1 MDRAATPP
9 YDALAMATPRGMVP
23 ADLTRIRFVS
33 DARVSPDGG
42 AVAFVVTTLSEER
55 DEYLSQI
62 WLVDTAG
69 GEPRRFTAGPRR
81 DTAPRWSPDGA
92 RLAFVSE
99 REAKK
104 KGQLYVMPV
113 AGGEPT
119 RLTDLRHGVSAPEWS
134 PDGTRLAFVSRVGG
148 WVEPE
153 SEEEKRK
160 SRPPRVITTLKYR
173 FNGEGF
179 TYDRRPQ
186 IFTVAIDGGE
196 PRQVTDGDY
205 DHADPA
211 WSPDGRALV
220 FASARHDERDHDDAT
235 DIWLIPAEGG
245 APRRLTDT
253 QGPAGHP
260 AFSPAGDTVAYLGR
274 ASRNAF
280 GRNLRLFIVPVAGGA
295 PRCRTETFDRSCGPL
310 GLPPVWSADGR
321 SLTIAAEDQG
331 ALGLFRVG
339 PGDGP
344 ASRVVAGE
352 RVVGSY
358 SASRD
363 GAVLA
368 FTASEPGAPAEVFVC
383 GADGGGERQLTD
395 LNRALTREVVLT
407 RPERFRFERAGFTV
421 DAWIMKPHGFEPGR
435 RYPLLLNVHGGP
447 HAQYGYPFFDEFQ
460 VQAGAG
466 YGVLYA
472 NPRGSQGYGEAFTA
486 AVVGDWGGGDA
497 ADVQAA
503 LDEALRRFDWI
514 DPERLGLLGGSYGGF
529 MTSWIVG
536 HSKRFRAA
544 CSERAVNVQTSMFGT
559 SDIGFVFNQV
569 ELGGILPWED
579 MAKYLERSP
588 LTYAKD
594 ITTPL
599 LILHSEDDLRCPIE
613 QAEQLFVA
621 LKTLRREVVF
631 VRFPDENHELT
642 RSGKPRH
649 RLERFRILLEWFARH
664 LRPGA
669 VG

>member
-1 MDRAATPP
+1 MTP
-9 YDALAMATPRGMVP
+9 ARGMVP
-23 ADLTRIRFVS
+23 ADLTRIRFVG
-33 DARVSPDGG
+33 DAQVSPDGRT
-42 AVAFVVTTLSEER
+42 VAFVVTTLSEER

-81 DTAPRWSPDGA
+81 DTAPRWSPDGT

-99 REAKK
+99 RDAKK

-113 AGGEPT
+113 AGGEPAG
-119 RLTDLRHGVSAPEWS
+119 LTDLRHGVSAPEWS

-160 SRPPRVITTLKYR
+160 SRPPRVVTTLKYR

-186 IFTVAIDGGE
+186 IFIVAALGGE
-196 PRQVTDGDY
+196 PRQVTEGDY

-211 WSPDGRALV
+211 WTPDGRALV
-220 FASARHDERDHDDAT
+220 FSSARHDERDHDDAS

-245 APRRLTDT
+245 APRRLTRT
-253 QGPAGHP
+253 LGPAGHP
-260 AFSPAGDTVAYLGR
+260 AVSPAGDTVAYLGR

-280 GRNLRLFIVPVAGGA
+280 GRNIRLFTVPVAGGA
-295 PRCRTETFDRSCGPL
+295 PACRTEGLDRSCGPL
-310 GLPPVWSADGR
+310 GVRPVWSADGR
-321 SLTIAAEDQG
+321 ALTIAAEDQG
-331 ALGLFRVG
+331 TLGLVRVG

-344 ASRVVAGE
+344 PRRLVSGE

-363 GAVLA
+363 GAVVA
-368 FTASEPGAPAEVFVC
+368 FTASEPAAPTELFVC
-383 GADGGGERQLTD
+383 GADGAGERRLTD
-395 LNRALTREVVLT
+395 LNRDFRREVALA

-447 HAQYGYPFFDEFQ
+447 HAEYGYPFFDEFQ

-472 NPRGSQGYGEAFTA
+472 NPRGSQGYGEAFA
-486 AVVGDWGGGDA
+486 SAVVGDWGGGDA

-503 LDEALRRFDWI
+503 LDEALGRFDWI

-569 ELGGILPWED
+569 ELGGVLPWED
-579 MAKYLERSP
+579 PAKYLERSP

-649 RLERFRILLEWFARH
+649 RLERFRILLEWFGKY
-664 LRPGA
+664 LRATG
-669 VG
+669 